1 MLCIYLANICA
12 KINKRICG
20 YFCKHKY
27 YLIFLVLFLH
37 RINFCIYMRSKFAE
51 KYMVIFALRKNCRTY
66 LQFFLQS
73 TTFFAKKYGK
83 KYVKKLGLL
92 YEISWAFPRRIATVW
107 RMIARVHMFDVLM
120 FVRFTLIML
129 QTLTIDSQEHRGHQ
143 SSGAQAPEL

>member
-27 YLIFLVLFLH
+27 YLIFFVLFSAY
-37 RINFCIYMRSKFAE
+37 ICVAE
-51 KYMVIFALRKNCRTY
+51 KYMVILALRKNCRTY
-66 LQFFLQS
+66 LQIFLQS
-73 TTFFAKKYGK
+73 TKFFAKSYGK
-83 KYVKKLGLL
+83 KYVKKFGLL
-92 YEISWAFPRRIATVW
+92 YELSWAFPRRTATVW

-129 QTLTIDSQEHRGHQ
+129 QTLTINSQEQRGHQ

>member
-1 MLCIYLANICA
+1 MLCIYIANIWA

-27 YLIFLVLFLH
+27 YLIFCTF
-37 RINFCIYMRSKFAE
+37 FCIYMRSKFAE
-51 KYMVIFALRKNCRTY
+51 KYMVILALRKNCRTY
-66 LQFFLQS
+66 LQIFLKS

-83 KYVKKLGLL
+83 KYVKKFGLL
-92 YEISWAFPRRIATVW
+92 YEISWAFPRRTATVW

-129 QTLTIDSQEHRGHQ
+129 QTLTINSQEHRGHQ
-143 SSGAQAPEL
+143 SSGARAPEL